1 MQRSKQ
7 QALMFLLGAVL
18 VGGVLGFSA
27 DRVLG
32 EKRRDWGSRMHM
44 YADLGLSEAQQCV
57 MDSLLDARSTQIRAV
72 MKPLEP
78 QLDSIRRAAH
88 HQILQILSPE
98 QRATLEARVS
108 EERGRDSVRKMRRDS
123 MRSVGK
129 ATFTCN

>member
-27 DRVLG
+27 DRVLS
-32 EKRRDWGSRMHM
+32 EKRRDWGSRQHM
-44 YADLGLSEAQQCV
+44 YEDLGLSDAQRCL

-72 MKPLEP
+72 MKPVEP

-88 HQILQILSPE
+88 QQVLHILSPE
-98 QRATLEARVS
+98 QRAALEVRVTQ
-108 EERGRDSVRKMRRDS
+108 EHRRDS
-123 MRSVGK
+123 ARKARRDSIRALGK
-129 ATFTCN
+129 ATSTCN

>member
-1 MQRSKQ
+1 
-7 QALMFLLGAVL
+7 MFLLGAVL

-57 MDSLLDARSTQIRAV
+57 MDSLLDSRSTQIRAV
-72 MKPLEP
+72 MKPVEP

-88 HQILQILSPE
+88 QQILQILSSE
-98 QRATLEARVS
+98 QRVTLEARVA
-108 EERGRDSVRKMRRDS
+108 EEQRRDSVRKMRRDS
-123 MRSVGK
+123 MRALGK
-129 ATFTCN
+129 TTFTCN

>member
-27 DRVLG
+27 DRVLSD
-32 EKRRDWGSRMHM
+32 KRNEWGSRVHM
-44 YADLGLSEAQQCV
+44 YEDLGLTEAQRCV
-57 MDSLLDARSTQIRAV
+57 MDSLLDARSAQIRAIMDPV
-72 MKPLEP
+72 HP

-88 HQILQILSPE
+88 QQVLAVLSPA
-98 QRATLEARVS
+98 QQARLEARAA
-108 EERGRDSVRKMRRDS
+108 EEHRRDSVRKVRRDS
-123 MRSVGK
+123 IRALGK

>member
-1 MQRSKQ
+1 
-7 QALMFLLGAVL
+7 MFLLGAVL

-57 MDSLLDARSTQIRAV
+57 MDSLLDSRSTQIRAV
-72 MKPLEP
+72 MKPVEP

-88 HQILQILSPE
+88 RQILQILSSE
-98 QRATLEARVS
+98 QRVTLEARVA
-108 EERGRDSVRKMRRDS
+108 EEQRRDSVRKMRRDS
-123 MRSVGK
+123 MRALGK
-129 ATFTCN
+129 TTFTCN